1 MNKSRLEAFSDG
13 VFAIIITVLVLEL
26 EAPKTDDLRDL
37 IAMWPKVLSY
47 TLSFVNVGIYW
58 INHHHLLSTVKR
70 VNGVVLWANLHL
82 CFWLSLMPLTTE
94 WLGTHS
100 FSSGPMILYSL
111 DLCMCGIAYGILQWQ
126 IIKLEGSDSGVLQ
139 AVGRDLKG
147 KISLAGYVVAMILA
161 LTAPPWVA
169 GLTLSAI
176 TGVWLIPDS
185 RIEKFHSRLE
195 RTTSSSAQSRD

>member
-26 EAPKTDDLRDL
+26 EAPTTDDLSDL

-47 TLSFVNVGIYW
+47 MLSFVNIGIYW

-70 VNGVVLWANLHL
+70 VNGIVLWANLHL

-111 DLCMCGIAYGILQWQ
+111 DLFMCGIAYSILQSQ
-126 IIKLEGSDSGVLQ
+126 IIKLEGSDSVVRQ
-139 AVGRDLKG
+139 AVRRDLKG
-147 KISLAGYVVAMILA
+147 KISLAGYMIAVILA
-161 LTAPPWVA
+161 ITAPPWVA

-176 TGVWLIPDS
+176 ACVWLIPDS
-185 RIEKFHSRLE
+185 RIEKLHNRLV
-195 RTTSSSAQSRD
+195 RTTTSSAQSRD